1 MELLKQRILR
11 DGQVKEGGV
20 LKVDSFLNHQ
30 MDVTLLNEIGR
41 EFRRRFD
48 GAAITKIVTIEASGI
63 GIAAIAAQHFGSVPV
78 IFAKK
83 TRSRNLDGALY
94 TAKVH
99 SFTKD
104 ITYDVQLS
112 KKFLGPQDTVL
123 ILDDFLARGQALL
136 GLIDIVRQA
145 GAQCAGCGIV
155 IEKQQQG
162 GGALVRA
169 AGVRLE
175 SLAVI
180 ASLEN
185 GTVLAYSFIYSPTN
199 YSYLFVGLLL
209 IVLLGLSWAA
219 MFVRIMHAMTEQ
231 MVKSVDTLV
240 REIRI
245 IRKEDPDHII
255 EIDTGDEIEEI
266 ARQVNKM
273 VRSIQELSQ
282 RNIALAEV
290 NNRMEMQNLQAQINP
305 HFIYNTLDNI
315 RYLIPTD
322 PQRAQQLIGRFI
334 GILRYSINNTKM
346 I

>member
-63 GIAAIAAQHFGSVPV
+63 GIAAI
-78 IFAKK
+78 FAKK

-104 ITYDVQLS
+104 VTYDVQLS

-185 GTVLAYSFIYSPTN
+185 GTVTF
-199 YSYLFVGLLL
+199 
-209 IVLLGLSWAA
+209 
-219 MFVRIMHAMTEQ
+219 
-231 MVKSVDTLV
+231 
-240 REIRI
+240 
-245 IRKEDPDHII
+245 
-255 EIDTGDEIEEI
+255 
-266 ARQVNKM
+266 
-273 VRSIQELSQ
+273 
-282 RNIALAEV
+282 
-290 NNRMEMQNLQAQINP
+290 AQ
-305 HFIYNTLDNI
+305 
-315 RYLIPTD
+315 
-322 PQRAQQLIGRFI
+322 
-334 GILRYSINNTKM
+334 
-346 I
+346 

>member
-1 MELLKQRILR
+1 MKLLEDRILQ
-11 DGQVKEGGV
+11 DGQVRPGNV
-20 LKVDSFLNHQ
+20 LKVDCFLNHQ
-30 MDVTLLNEIGR
+30 LDVDLLDKIGE
-41 EFRRRFD
+41 EFYRIFKND
-48 GAAITKIVTIEASGI
+48 GVNKILTIEASGI

-185 GTVLAYSFIYSPTN
+185 GTVTF
-199 YSYLFVGLLL
+199 
-209 IVLLGLSWAA
+209 
-219 MFVRIMHAMTEQ
+219 
-231 MVKSVDTLV
+231 
-240 REIRI
+240 
-245 IRKEDPDHII
+245 
-255 EIDTGDEIEEI
+255 
-266 ARQVNKM
+266 
-273 VRSIQELSQ
+273 
-282 RNIALAEV
+282 
-290 NNRMEMQNLQAQINP
+290 AQ
-305 HFIYNTLDNI
+305 
-315 RYLIPTD
+315 
-322 PQRAQQLIGRFI
+322 
-334 GILRYSINNTKM
+334 
-346 I
+346 

>member
-48 GAAITKIVTIEASGI
+48 GADITKIVTIEASGI

-145 GAQCAGCGIV
+145 GQQAGVGRLVPDRQLQGLGITADLGLAQPGFQQRAANLQLAQGSHSGPVVVQIV
-155 IEKQQQG
+155 PVGTIGQPSATFG
-162 GGALVRA
+162 GGDGFQFGKQLQLA
-169 AGVRLE
+169 AIA
-175 SLAVI
+175 AV
-180 ASLEN
+180 
-185 GTVLAYSFIYSPTN
+185 
-199 YSYLFVGLLL
+199 
-209 IVLLGLSWAA
+209 
-219 MFVRIMHAMTEQ
+219 
-231 MVKSVDTLV
+231 
-240 REIRI
+240 
-245 IRKEDPDHII
+245 
-255 EIDTGDEIEEI
+255 
-266 ARQVNKM
+266 
-273 VRSIQELSQ
+273 
-282 RNIALAEV
+282 
-290 NNRMEMQNLQAQINP
+290 
-305 HFIYNTLDNI
+305 
-315 RYLIPTD
+315 
-322 PQRAQQLIGRFI
+322 
-334 GILRYSINNTKM
+334 
-346 I
+346 

>member
-1 MELLKQRILR
+1 MQLLEERILQ
-11 DGQVKEGGV
+11 DGQVRPGNV
-20 LKVDSFLNHQ
+20 LKVDCFLNHQ
-30 MDVTLLNEIGR
+30 LDIALLDEIGKAFY
-41 EFRRRFD
+41 EVYKND
-48 GAAITKIVTIEASGI
+48 GINKILTIEASGI

-185 GTVLAYSFIYSPTN
+185 GTVTF
-199 YSYLFVGLLL
+199 
-209 IVLLGLSWAA
+209 
-219 MFVRIMHAMTEQ
+219 
-231 MVKSVDTLV
+231 
-240 REIRI
+240 
-245 IRKEDPDHII
+245 
-255 EIDTGDEIEEI
+255 
-266 ARQVNKM
+266 
-273 VRSIQELSQ
+273 
-282 RNIALAEV
+282 
-290 NNRMEMQNLQAQINP
+290 AQ
-305 HFIYNTLDNI
+305 
-315 RYLIPTD
+315 
-322 PQRAQQLIGRFI
+322 
-334 GILRYSINNTKM
+334 
-346 I
+346 

>member
-1 MELLKQRILR
+1 MQELEERIQSE
-11 DGQVKEGGV
+11 GTVKAGNV
-20 LKVDSFLNHQ
+20 LKVDAFLNHQ
-30 MDVTLLNEIGR
+30 CDVRL
-41 EFRRRFD
+41 FD
-48 GAAITKIVTIEASGI
+48 RMGSAWAAHFAGKHITKILTIEASGI

-104 ITYDVQLS
+104 VTYDVQLS

-185 GTVLAYSFIYSPTN
+185 GTVTF
-199 YSYLFVGLLL
+199 
-209 IVLLGLSWAA
+209 
-219 MFVRIMHAMTEQ
+219 
-231 MVKSVDTLV
+231 
-240 REIRI
+240 
-245 IRKEDPDHII
+245 
-255 EIDTGDEIEEI
+255 
-266 ARQVNKM
+266 
-273 VRSIQELSQ
+273 
-282 RNIALAEV
+282 
-290 NNRMEMQNLQAQINP
+290 AQ
-305 HFIYNTLDNI
+305 
-315 RYLIPTD
+315 
-322 PQRAQQLIGRFI
+322 
-334 GILRYSINNTKM
+334 
-346 I
+346 

>member
-1 MELLKQRILR
+1 MKLLEDRIRR
-11 DGQVKEGGV
+11 DGVVKDGDV

-30 MDVTLLNEIGR
+30 MDVELFAEMGR
-41 EFRRRFD
+41 EWAKLF
-48 GAAITKIVTIEASGI
+48 AADHVTKILTIEASGI

-185 GTVLAYSFIYSPTN
+185 DTVTF
-199 YSYLFVGLLL
+199 
-209 IVLLGLSWAA
+209 
-219 MFVRIMHAMTEQ
+219 
-231 MVKSVDTLV
+231 
-240 REIRI
+240 
-245 IRKEDPDHII
+245 
-255 EIDTGDEIEEI
+255 
-266 ARQVNKM
+266 
-273 VRSIQELSQ
+273 
-282 RNIALAEV
+282 
-290 NNRMEMQNLQAQINP
+290 AQ
-305 HFIYNTLDNI
+305 
-315 RYLIPTD
+315 
-322 PQRAQQLIGRFI
+322 
-334 GILRYSINNTKM
+334 
-346 I
+346 

>member
-48 GAAITKIVTIEASGI
+48 GADITKIVTIEASGI
-63 GIAAIAAQHFGSVPV
+63 GIAAIAAQHFGSIPV

-123 ILDDFLARGQALL
+123 ILG
-136 GLIDIVRQA
+136 QA

-185 GTVLAYSFIYSPTN
+185 DTVTF
-199 YSYLFVGLLL
+199 
-209 IVLLGLSWAA
+209 
-219 MFVRIMHAMTEQ
+219 
-231 MVKSVDTLV
+231 
-240 REIRI
+240 
-245 IRKEDPDHII
+245 
-255 EIDTGDEIEEI
+255 
-266 ARQVNKM
+266 
-273 VRSIQELSQ
+273 
-282 RNIALAEV
+282 
-290 NNRMEMQNLQAQINP
+290 AQ
-305 HFIYNTLDNI
+305 
-315 RYLIPTD
+315 
-322 PQRAQQLIGRFI
+322 
-334 GILRYSINNTKM
+334 
-346 I
+346 

>member
-145 GAQCAGCGIV
+145 GAQCAGCCFSKRMRKV
-155 IEKQQQG
+155 FRKNEKSMLQNCNKKAKRKG
-162 GGALVRA
+162 
-169 AGVRLE
+169 RLQ
-175 SLAVI
+175 
-180 ASLEN
+180 
-185 GTVLAYSFIYSPTN
+185 
-199 YSYLFVGLLL
+199 
-209 IVLLGLSWAA
+209 
-219 MFVRIMHAMTEQ
+219 R
-231 MVKSVDTLV
+231 VK
-240 REIRI
+240 
-245 IRKEDPDHII
+245 KP
-255 EIDTGDEIEEI
+255 
-266 ARQVNKM
+266 M
-273 VRSIQELSQ
+273 
-282 RNIALAEV
+282 
-290 NNRMEMQNLQAQINP
+290 
-305 HFIYNTLDNI
+305 
-315 RYLIPTD
+315 
-322 PQRAQQLIGRFI
+322 
-334 GILRYSINNTKM
+334 
-346 I
+346 